1 MKEMDILGVN
11 RFETYSNLSCD
22 MGMHHAGISYN
33 SYGTCEFRLFNSTLD
48 YKLVLKHEDIVLNN
62 EVEYTYSVRAPS
74 SPILHSRRPAESY
87 PVEDDTKSD
96 PAKRVSLVTF
106 PNKSYI
112 LNVVMPLRVVV
123 TGRPSASYE

>member
-1 MKEMDILGVN
+1 MIVFVTAQSVPAAWIVV
-11 RFETYSNLSCD
+11 R
-22 MGMHHAGISYN
+22 ISPP
-33 SYGTCEFRLFNSTLD
+33 SD
-48 YKLVLKHEDIVLNN
+48 D
-62 EVEYTYSVRAPS
+62 VEYTYSVRAPS
-74 SPILHSRRPAESY
+74 SPILHARRPAQSY

-123 TGRPSASYE
+123 TCRPSASYE